1 MGEWGLQE
9 EGRGKKKENNMNNM
23 IEKFDWSKSA
33 RKGFLASGL
42 DPADRRGHKNYYID
56 LLQKMALE
64 NVLELR
70 GDELVLDFGCG
81 SGRISYWIAPRVK
94 KVIGIEVTPEMV
106 DLAEQNRTAENVE
119 FILYDGSNFPEFP
132 FKFDLII
139 SIGVLQMMR
148 GEMLKKT
155 IFKLGDYLKE
165 RGKGYFIEQVSDN
178 LKIGRP
184 TLEEYLKAFDASG
197 LECLHYYPIRMGR
210 WWTIYLIRY
219 GLIPKK
225 WFSKISH
232 WELSKIRERQRKIKY
247 YYDFLFITK
256 RMGRSERVI

>member
-1 MGEWGLQE
+1 MKRE
-9 EGRGKKKENNMNNM
+9 EGERRKDM
-23 IEKFDWSKSA
+23 IGKFDWSKRA

-42 DPADRRGHKNYYID
+42 DPADRKGHKNYYID
-56 LLQKMALE
+56 LLQKMALD
-64 NVLELR
+64 NILELQ
-70 GDELVLDFGCG
+70 GDETVLDFGCG

-94 KVIGIEVTPEMV
+94 RVIGMEVTPEMV

-139 SIGVLQMMR
+139 SLGVLQMMR
-148 GEMLKKT
+148 GEMLQKT
-155 IFKLGDYLKE
+155 IFKLGDFLKD

-178 LKIGRP
+178 PKIGRP

-197 LECLHYYPIRMGR
+197 LECLRYYPIRMGR
-210 WWTIYLIRY
+210 WWMIYLIRY

-225 WFSKISH
+225 WFSQISY
-232 WELSKIRERQRKIKY
+232 WELSKIRKRQGKIKY

-256 RMGRSERVI
+256 RMGTSGEAI